1 MAKATA
7 SDKSSKK
14 SSKKAEEK
22 SSQPSIIAENHTFTL
37 TIPWKEVEQG
47 WQKALV
53 WAQQQIKVDGF
64 RKGKVPLKLVEQNV
78 DRQHLV
84 QRTVEEVV
92 PPAYQEYIRENK
104 LTPLT
109 EPDIRAQS
117 VDQGEDWVFEGA
129 LAQRP
134 EIDITGYEKMVQ
146 EIKKNSDLWNEKTA
160 KKSDKKSA
168 KDEKSE
174 QAKPELTAEQKKDAQ
189 VGTLVSQLLEKIHVP
204 VPELLLRRET
214 EYQLHRLEHELEHMQ
229 MSVADFL
236 EKSGKK
242 LEDIQQDYAARALGN
257 LQVEL
262 LLGSIIRT
270 KDIKVEADEV
280 AEALKKRY
288 TTDENGKQPQI
299 TTEDVTY
306 VQSVLL
312 KQKALDHLLD
322 L

>member
-1 MAKATA
+1 MAKATNT
-7 SDKSSKK
+7 DKSPKK
-14 SSKKAEEK
+14 STKKAEEQK
-22 SSQPSIIAENHTFTL
+22 PSIVADNHTFTL
-37 TIPWKEVEQG
+37 TIPWEEVEKG
-47 WQKALV
+47 WQKALL

-92 PPAYQEYIRENK
+92 PPAYQAYIREHE

-109 EPDIRAQS
+109 EPDIRAKALN
-117 VDQGEDWVFEGA
+117 QGEAWEFEA
-129 LAQRP
+129 AIAQRP

-146 EIKKNSDLWNEKTA
+146 EIKKNSDLWNEKPAKT
-160 KKSDKKSA
+160 KKSDKEG
-168 KDEKSE
+168 KD
-174 QAKPELTAEQKKDAQ
+174 ATPEMTEEQKKDAQ

-229 MSVADFL
+229 MSVQDFL

-262 LLGSIIRT
+262 LLGSIIRE

-288 TTDENGKQPQI
+288 TTSESDQQPKV
-299 TTEDVTY
+299 TAEDVTY